1 MASTKNP
8 VLLYA
13 YKLTKILSLE
23 DEAWHVSVY
32 VFGYEISYGNSGI
45 NIEKIMENEPFE
57 TRFMGHTDRT
67 GTELYHFLE
76 EINTEWTAETYDV
89 LRNNCQHFAEK
100 VLKFLR
106 VGKNV
111 PGKYT
116 DLPTRICRAWGSCVS
131 VPSTLITSF
140 TKSYGLHSPSRSIAN
155 FGEQIKKEE
164 ERERRIAL
172 CERNKQTAFSK
183 IKGLFQAHPEK
194 TSSVI
199 IEEIS
204 TVQNGSY
211 NSNQIA
217 VQRRNQYPKQYNNKI
232 ISSGRNDQI
241 TLKIHINRYVLKGLF
256 YLILTTITISLF
268 TRYV

>member
-100 VLKFLR
+100 
-106 VGKNV
+106 
-111 PGKYT
+111 
-116 DLPTRICRAWGSCVS
+116 
-131 VPSTLITSF
+131 
-140 TKSYGLHSPSRSIAN
+140 GLHSPSRSIAN